1 MTTENR
7 NRHPLRRL
15 AFVLLAAASLGACSG
30 MAERLDRV
38 GRAPDLTPIQN
49 PTATPG
55 YTPVSLPMPND
66 APMSPVTSASL
77 WQQGSRA
84 FFKDNRAARVG
95 DILTVA
101 IDIDEE
107 ADLQNK
113 TDRTRGSSENLGLGG
128 FFGLETSVVGQA
140 LPAGYSPSGA
150 VDLSSDTVTSGAG
163 SVARSEAVKMTVA
176 AVVTQIL
183 PNGNL
188 VIQGRQEVRVNYEVR
203 ELLIAGI
210 VRPSDIT
217 AANTIKHTQIAEA
230 RISYG
235 GRGQLTDVQQP
246 RYGQQVLEA
255 ILPF

>member
-1 MTTENR
+1 MFTTATKT
-7 NRHPLRRL
+7 RL
-15 AFVLLAAASLGACSG
+15 ARLILVIAAAGSLGACSG

-38 GRAPDLTPIQN
+38 GRAPDLTPIEN
-49 PTATPG
+49 PTAAAG

-66 APMSPVTSASL
+66 PGVGTATSSSL

-101 IDIDEE
+101 IDINEQ
-107 ADLQNK
+107 ADVKNQ
-113 TDRTRGSSENLGLGG
+113 TGRTRDSTENLGLGG
-128 FFGLETSVVGQA
+128 LFGLETSVVGQA

-150 VDLSSDTVTSGAG
+150 VDLSSGTSTAG
-163 SVARSEAVKMTVA
+163 NGTIKRSEAVKMTVA
-176 AVVTQIL
+176 AVVTQVL

-235 GRGQLTDVQQP
+235 GRGQITDVQQP
-246 RYGQQVLEA
+246 RYGQQVLDA